1 MELLCILCNLI
12 QMKYEE
18 RLKQLSVNF
27 KYINALLSDM
37 MAAFYVSKSF
47 IILEIHTDIFKD
59 EVMCCLIFA
68 TK

>member
-18 RLKQLSVNF
+18 RLKHLSVNF

-37 MAAFYVSKSF
+37 MAAFYVFKKF
-47 IILEIHTDIFKD
+47 YYFRKYTDIFKD